1 MQVELMPQEH
11 KISPKTLINLEQ
23 DMLQLSYQA
32 VHLNKGYT
40 NTISS
45 LSYLIAHLHS
55 CSANNSAN
63 KLLTHPHYLVKN
75 LQVQH
80 HLCHLH

>member
-1 MQVELMPQEH
+1 MQVELMPQVH
-11 KISPKTLINLEQ
+11 KIFLKTLINSEQ

-32 VHLNKGYT
+32 VHLNTGYM
-40 NTISS
+40 NTVSS
-45 LSYLIAHLHS
+45 LSYPIEHLHS

-63 KLLTHPHYLVKN
+63 KLLTHPRYLVKT
-75 LQVQH
+75 LQVQT